1 MHDLDSIQDIVFVN
15 TVGGGGDESIVNT
28 GIYLI
33 TSEVGVRL
41 ITRS

>member
-15 TVGGGGDESIVNT
+15 TVGWGGDV
-28 GIYLI
+28 
-33 TSEVGVRL
+33 SEVGVRL